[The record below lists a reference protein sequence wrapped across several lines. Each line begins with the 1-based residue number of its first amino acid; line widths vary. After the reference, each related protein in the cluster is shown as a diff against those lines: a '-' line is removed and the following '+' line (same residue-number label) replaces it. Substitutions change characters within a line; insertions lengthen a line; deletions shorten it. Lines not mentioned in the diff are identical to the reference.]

1 MRGSRRFNKRVQIWQ
16 TKRVKGEFGGNK
28 VYLELITN
36 SWAEI
41 KTHKDTRRD
50 TEVGVS
56 DYSEKL
62 DIVLRYRKDIAY
74 NSVNQFLMY
83 RGVKYVFTMS
93 PNDMDFSST
102 YVTLTA
108 SREKTKSVSILDPIN
123 PTADTIFIN
132 YKNRVISD
140 GGTFES
146 DQCVLDYINKV
157 L

>member
-1 MRGSRRFNKRVQIWQ
+1 MRGSRRFNKRVEIWQ
-16 TKRVKGEFGGNK
+16 TITVKGEFGGRTNPTN
-28 VYLELITN
+28 ELITT

-62 DIVLRYRKDIAY
+62 DIVLRYREDIAY
-74 NSVNQFLMY
+74 NSVNQFLIY

-108 SREKTKSVSILDPIN
+108 SREKTKTVPIIN
-123 PTADTIFIN
+123 PIP
-132 YKNRVISD
+132 
-140 GGTFES
+140 
-146 DQCVLDYINKV
+146 
-157 L
+157 